1 MQINLYTYI
10 YSHVY
15 IRILVKHKD
24 IENSTIYIYQH
35 IGLVTDNK
43 KQESDQPKIQDTSY
57 LVREARKYVSDVYPE
72 S

>member
-1 MQINLYTYI
+1 M
-10 YSHVY
+10 
-15 IRILVKHKD
+15 KHKD